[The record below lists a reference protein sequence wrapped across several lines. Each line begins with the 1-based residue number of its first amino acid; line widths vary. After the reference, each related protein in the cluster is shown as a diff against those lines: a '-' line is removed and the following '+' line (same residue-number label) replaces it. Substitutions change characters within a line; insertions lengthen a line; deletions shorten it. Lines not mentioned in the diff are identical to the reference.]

1 MDGANQRFMTQ
12 KAAWLTDHMIL
23 YAVAKGTTSG
33 NPYSQDLGTVNAEL
47 DTYEFDLRK
56 VGKIINGGGTGKMYE
71 LQGIGEGIGTG
82 RNFKARTTSGS
93 THPIKAYF
101 LPWGTGMTF
110 CGKLG
115 NKADYFFTPTVN
127 GCTFAYNGAAANP
140 SVAHSNF
147 VNNQIIDQNAIDNDL
162 VAKFGAAPARTLI
175 KATYK
180 QAPVPN
186 VADDYRA
193 TVIGIRTANGWSFYY
208 QNYSVLLQTGK
219 LVYSGINLCVP
230 I

>member
-1 MDGANQRFMTQ
+1 MDGANQRFMTK
-12 KAAWLTDHMIL
+12 KAAWLTDHLIL
-23 YAVAKGTTSG
+23 YAVAKGTTSC
-33 NPYSQDLGTVNAEL
+33 NPYSQGLGTVDAEL

-56 VGKIINGGGTGKMYE
+56 VGQIINAGGNGKMYE
-71 LQGIGEGIGTG
+71 LQGMGESIGTG
-82 RNFKARTTSGS
+82 RNHQVRKTSFF

-115 NKADYFFTPTVN
+115 NDADYFFTPTVN
-127 GCTFAYNGAAANP
+127 GCTFAYDGAAANP

-147 VNNQIIDQNAIDNDL
+147 VNNQLIDQAAIDNDL
-162 VAKFGAAPARTLI
+162 LAKFGHAPARTLI

-193 TVIGIRTANGWSFYY
+193 TVVGIRTANGWSFYY
-208 QNYSVLLQTGK
+208 QNYSVLLQPGR
-219 LVYSGINLCVP
+219 LVHTGINLCVP